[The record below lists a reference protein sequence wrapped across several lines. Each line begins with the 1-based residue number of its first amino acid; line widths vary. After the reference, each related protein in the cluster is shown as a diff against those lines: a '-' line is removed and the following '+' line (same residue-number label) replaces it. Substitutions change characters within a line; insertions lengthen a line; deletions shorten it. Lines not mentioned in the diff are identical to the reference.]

1 MKTQESQGEPTG
13 HLPSESPAKIWEGL
27 TTGALIKFL
36 LLFACGWA
44 IIQLLIY
51 FELLVVIFVT
61 STILAFLFNHPVSWL
76 SRWMPRSVAVVGL
89 FVVGLA
95 VAGGLFFTLGMTVIS
110 QGQQLVDSVQDFTNS
125 LTPVLQNIEGI
136 LREWNLSV
144 DLESL
149 EPQLQDQAMTVLT
162 TSLGLLQATLA
173 NVVLAI
179 LIAVVTL
186 FMLLDGA
193 QIWWWLLDNL
203 PIRHKERFNILVQR
217 NLLGF
222 FWGRLLLSVFFG
234 VSSFV
239 VFWLLGVPFPLVLAA
254 IAGVFDLIPGI
265 GATLGIGLVCILLLS
280 QSVWLSLQVLVSC
293 IALQQVEENL
303 LLPHIMKDSLDINP
317 VVMFFALIV
326 GARVAGVLGMFLAVP
341 VAGVIVTWLNIEAMR
356 GQSSKTVLKPLPS
369 DHINR

>member
-1 MKTQESQGEPTG
+1 MKTQESQGEPSG
-13 HLPSESPAKIWEGL
+13 HLPPSESSANIWEGL

-44 IIQLLIY
+44 IIQLLSY

-76 SRWMPRSVAVVGL
+76 SRWLPRSVAVVGL

-95 VAGGLFFTLGMTVIS
+95 IAGGLFFTLGMTVIS
-110 QGQQLVDSVQDFTNS
+110 QGQQLVESVQDFTSS
-125 LTPVLQNIEGI
+125 LTPVLQEIEA
-136 LREWNLSV
+136 LLQEWNLSV

-203 PIRHKERFNILVQR
+203 PIRHKERFNTLIQR

-222 FWGRLLLSVFFG
+222 FWGRLLLSIFFG
-234 VSSFV
+234 VSAFV
-239 VFWLLGVPFPLVLAA
+239 VFWLLDVPFPLVLAA
-254 IAGVFDLIPGI
+254 IAGVLI
-265 GATLGIGLVCILLLS
+265 
-280 QSVWLSLQVLVSC
+280 
-293 IALQQVEENL
+293 
-303 LLPHIMKDSLDINP
+303 
-317 VVMFFALIV
+317 
-326 GARVAGVLGMFLAVP
+326 
-341 VAGVIVTWLNIEAMR
+341 
-356 GQSSKTVLKPLPS
+356 
-369 DHINR
+369 

>member
-1 MKTQESQGEPTG
+1 MKAKDPQAESSRSTPVLAST
-13 HLPSESPAKIWEGL
+13 HWEWL
-27 TTGALIKFL
+27 TTGVLAKFL
-36 LLFACGWA
+36 LLFASGWA
-44 IIQLLIY
+44 TIQLLSY

-76 SRWMPRSVAVVGL
+76 SRWMPRSVAVVGFFL
-89 FVVGLA
+89 VGLA
-95 VAGGLFFTLGMTVIS
+95 VVGGLSFTLGMAVIA
-110 QGQQLVDSVQDFTNS
+110 QGQQLVASVQAFTSS
-125 LTPVLQNIEGI
+125 LSPWLADLEGLLQ
-136 LREWNLSV
+136 EWNLAI
-144 DLESL
+144 DLQTL
-149 EPQLQDQAMTVLT
+149 EPQWQDQALALLT

-173 NVVLAI
+173 NAVLAI

-203 PIRHKERFNILVQR
+203 PILHKERFNTLVQR

-222 FWGRLLLSVFFG
+222 FWGRLLLSIFFG
-234 VSSFV
+234 LSSLV

-254 IAGVFDLIPGI
+254 IAGVFDLIPGV
-265 GATLGIGLVCILLLS
+265 GATLGIGLVCLLLLS

-356 GQSSKTVLKPLPS
+356 GQSPKSPLPPLPP
-369 DHINR
+369 DPMNR

>member
-1 MKTQESQGEPTG
+1 
-13 HLPSESPAKIWEGL
+13 
-27 TTGALIKFL
+27 
-36 LLFACGWA
+36 
-44 IIQLLIY
+44 
-51 FELLVVIFVT
+51 
-61 STILAFLFNHPVSWL
+61 
-76 SRWMPRSVAVVGL
+76 
-89 FVVGLA
+89 
-95 VAGGLFFTLGMTVIS
+95 
-110 QGQQLVDSVQDFTNS
+110 
-125 LTPVLQNIEGI
+125 
-136 LREWNLSV
+136 
-144 DLESL
+144 
-149 EPQLQDQAMTVLT
+149 LT

-203 PIRHKERFNILVQR
+203 PIRHKERFNTLVQR

>member
-1 MKTQESQGEPTG
+1 
-13 HLPSESPAKIWEGL
+13 
-27 TTGALIKFL
+27 
-36 LLFACGWA
+36 
-44 IIQLLIY
+44 
-51 FELLVVIFVT
+51 
-61 STILAFLFNHPVSWL
+61 
-76 SRWMPRSVAVVGL
+76 L

-110 QGQQLVDSVQDFTNS
+110 QGQQLVDSVQDFTSS
-125 LTPVLQNIEGI
+125 LTPSSARTSKEF

-234 VSSFV
+234 VSSPLWCSGCWGCRFPWC
-239 VFWLLGVPFPLVLAA
+239 WLRSPEY
-254 IAGVFDLIPGI
+254 LI
-265 GATLGIGLVCILLLS
+265 
-280 QSVWLSLQVLVSC
+280 
-293 IALQQVEENL
+293 
-303 LLPHIMKDSLDINP
+303 
-317 VVMFFALIV
+317 
-326 GARVAGVLGMFLAVP
+326 
-341 VAGVIVTWLNIEAMR
+341 
-356 GQSSKTVLKPLPS
+356 
-369 DHINR
+369 